1 MSLRVEQPETR
12 DPWQSP
18 LGPPVLSGASAEG
31 DLAAAILQIIVQ
43 NSGNRQDA
51 AKADAAEAHAL
62 VERAREEIQ
71 AAMQRAAEAE
81 EHASFWSD
89 VSSVLGGDV
98 AAIAGVVAAVA
109 LAVATGGAGAPAII
123 ALVAAGLTVGAKAGE
138 ALGADP
144 RLTAAM
150 GVAGGVLG
158 LFAGNAAGASTAWT
172 TVAQVGS
179 GVQGAASAGSGGATA
194 AEGHFRGVVVDERAN
209 ARDARGRQNDAW
221 LCLDLAIS
229 ELDRACRDVA
239 RAQSGAAKLETTQNE
254 GASAVIARIGAA

>member
-1 MSLRVEQPETR
+1 MSLRVEQPEMR

-18 LGPPVLSGASAEG
+18 VGPPVSSGALAQG
-31 DLAAAILQIIVQ
+31 DLAAAILQIIAQ

-51 AKADAAEAHAL
+51 AKADAGEARAL

-71 AAMQRAAEAE
+71 AAIERANEAE
-81 EHASFWSD
+81 GHAGFWSD

-109 LAVATGGAGAPAII
+109 LAVATGGVGAPAVI
-123 ALVAAGLTVGAKAGE
+123 ALVAAGLTVGAKAGD

-150 GVAGGVLG
+150 GIAGGVLG

-179 GVQGAASAGSGGATA
+179 AAQGAASAGSGGATV
-194 AEGHFRGVVVDERAN
+194 AEGHFRGVVIDERAN
-209 ARDARGRQNDAW
+209 AQDARGRQNDAW
-221 LCLDLAIS
+221 LSLDLAMA

-239 RAQSGAAKLETTQNE
+239 RAQSGAAKIEATENE
-254 GASAVIARIGAA
+254 GASAIIAKIGAA

>member
-1 MSLRVEQPETR
+1 MSLHVAEPQMS
-12 DPWQSP
+12 DPWQSSA
-18 LGPPVLSGASAEG
+18 GPTVSSGAFAEG

-71 AAMQRAAEAE
+71 AAMKRAAEAE

-89 VSSVLGGDV
+89 LGSVLGGDI

-109 LAVATGGAGAPAII
+109 LAVATGGAGAPAVI
-123 ALVAAGLTVGAKAGE
+123 ALVAAGLTVGAKAGD

-179 GVQGAASAGSGGATA
+179 ATQGAASAGSGGATV
-194 AEGHFRGVVVDERAN
+194 AEGHFRGVVMDERAN
-209 ARDARGRQNDAW
+209 ASEARGRQNDAW
-221 LCLDLAIS
+221 LCLDLAIA

-239 RAQSGAAKLETTQNE
+239 RAQSGAAKIEGTQNE
-254 GASAVIARIGAA
+254 GASAIIARIGAA